1 MKRAMKEL
9 AHGAWRLL
17 PQDFRRNAMSGL
29 AASLARRPDANP
41 PAASDGIV
49 VAGDVTGW
57 NGLAESARIMH
68 QVIATAG
75 LSRGMVPLGLPS
87 VVPAY
92 EGELPAGAAVLAVV
106 NAPFLPVALLRMRRD
121 FLKNRRVI
129 GMWAWEL
136 SVLPRQWRYGAGFA
150 HEIWAPSPF
159 AAAAIEGMAPGRVRF
174 VPYPI
179 GAVELAVEGDR
190 ALFGLPEDALVV
202 LTVFNLSSS
211 PNRKNPAGN
220 IAAFRAAFGER
231 RDCLFVMKIS
241 GSESYEEDLREIKEA
256 VGDAKN
262 IRLMIG
268 TMPEAQLRGL
278 IAAADIVLSLH
289 RSEGFGLIPATGMLL
304 GRPVVATGWSGNMG
318 FMTAESS
325 VLVDYKLIP
334 AVDPR
339 GVYRVADGMWAEP
352 DLDSAVAGLR
362 ALAESAAMRARIG
375 EAGREQARMALGS
388 GPILRALAANG
399 VTSAA
404 A

>member
-1 MKRAMKEL
+1 
-9 AHGAWRLL
+9 
-17 PQDFRRNAMSGL
+17 
-29 AASLARRPDANP
+29 
-41 PAASDGIV
+41 
-49 VAGDVTGW
+49 
-57 NGLAESARIMH
+57 
-68 QVIATAG
+68 
-75 LSRGMVPLGLPS
+75 
-87 VVPAY
+87 
-92 EGELPAGAAVLAVV
+92 
-106 NAPFLPVALLRMRRD
+106 
-121 FLKNRRVI
+121 
-129 GMWAWEL
+129 
-136 SVLPRQWRYGAGFA
+136 
-150 HEIWAPSPF
+150 
-159 AAAAIEGMAPGRVRF
+159 
-174 VPYPI
+174 
-179 GAVELAVEGDR
+179 
-190 ALFGLPEDALVV
+190 
-202 LTVFNLSSS
+202 
-211 PNRKNPAGN
+211 
-220 IAAFRAAFGER
+220 
-231 RDCLFVMKIS
+231 
-241 GSESYEEDLREIKEA
+241 
-256 VGDAKN
+256 
-262 IRLMIG
+262 MIG